1 MIARLREIQA
11 RLDEVQR
18 QLATPQVAA
27 DPAVSRPLMKELKA
41 LKPIVEASRRLQELQ
56 SRGDEAT
63 AMLKDP
69 DDEIRQLAR
78 QELLEVQS
86 RIEEVEDEI
95 KGMLLPQDP
104 TDDRN
109 AILEVRAGTGGEE
122 AALFAADLLRMY
134 TRFIEQ
140 RGWTQEYLTMSPSEA
155 GGFKEVAL
163 LVRGPRAY
171 GTLKWESGVH
181 RVQRVPVTESQGR
194 IHTSAATVAVLP
206 EAEEIEVEIDPDDL
220 RVDVYRS
227 QGAGGQHV
235 NTTDSA
241 VRITHLPSGLV
252 AACQDERSQYKNK
265 AKAMKLLRAR
275 LLARARESEAT
286 KVAADR
292 RAQVRSGDRSEKIRT
307 YNFPQNRVTDHRI
320 SLTLHRL
327 EDVLAG
333 DLDEIIESLR
343 LHDRAEKLKA
353 GNQ

>member
-1 MIARLREIQA
+1 MIGRLREIEA
-11 RLDEVQR
+11 RLEEIER
-18 QLATPQVAA
+18 QLVTPQVAA
-27 DPAVSRPLMKELKA
+27 NPTVSRPLMRELKA

-56 SRGDEAT
+56 GRADEAT

-78 QELLEVQS
+78 QELLEVES
-86 RIEEVEDEI
+86 RIDEVEDEI

-140 RGWTQEYLTMSPSEA
+140 RGWTQEYLTMSPSEV

-163 LVRGPRAY
+163 LVRGPKAF

-206 EAEEIEVEIDPDDL
+206 EAQEIEVEIDPDDL
-220 RVDVYRS
+220 RIDVYRS

-241 VRITHLPSGLV
+241 VRITHLPSRLV
-252 AACQDERSQYKNK
+252 VACQDERSQYKNK

-327 EDVLAG
+327 EEVLAG
-333 DLDEIIESLR
+333 DLDEIIDSLR
-343 LHDRAEKLKA
+343 LHDRAERLKA

>member
-1 MIARLREIQA
+1 
-11 RLDEVQR
+11 
-18 QLATPQVAA
+18 
-27 DPAVSRPLMKELKA
+27 
-41 LKPIVEASRRLQELQ
+41 
-56 SRGDEAT
+56 
-63 AMLKDP
+63 
-69 DDEIRQLAR
+69 
-78 QELLEVQS
+78 
-86 RIEEVEDEI
+86 
-95 KGMLLPQDP
+95 
-104 TDDRN
+104 
-109 AILEVRAGTGGEE
+109 
-122 AALFAADLLRMY
+122 
-134 TRFIEQ
+134 
-140 RGWTQEYLTMSPSEA
+140 
-155 GGFKEVAL
+155 L